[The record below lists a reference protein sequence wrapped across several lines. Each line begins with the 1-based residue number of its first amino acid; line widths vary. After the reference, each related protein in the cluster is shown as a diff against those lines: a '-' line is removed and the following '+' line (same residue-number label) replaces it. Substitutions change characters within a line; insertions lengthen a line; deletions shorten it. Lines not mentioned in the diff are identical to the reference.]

1 MKGRASEGGAHW
13 RDGHPVGAHP
23 CAVRPPYGGSLYYAG
38 LDLHKKYFTLCVLTS
53 EGQVV
58 CDHRR
63 LPAEVEPLTTILRDL
78 GGPAPV
84 TVEATRNGPGCTI
97 G

>member
-1 MKGRASEGGAHW
+1 M
-13 RDGHPVGAHP
+13 
-23 CAVRPPYGGSLYYAG
+23 YYAG